1 MSKTL
6 NNMNMGAVEPQE
18 RMKHLSYYGNLI
30 EVDKN
35 QPVTR

>member
-1 MSKTL
+1 
-6 NNMNMGAVEPQE
+6 MNMGTVEPQA
-18 RMKHLSYYGNLI
+18 RMKHLSYYGNQI